1 MRERLVNGIRKL
13 VNHPVESRYADT
25 AADKAAQLTL
35 SSLWRE
41 QALRCPEA
49 LPKVEDA
56 HLRAFSQNFE
66 DGALLLIFAIIGT
79 TNRTVVE
86 MCAGNGL
93 ECNTTNLIVNHGWSG
108 LLVDGNADNVATGTA
123 FFARHPDTWAHPPT
137 FRHTWLTRENANEV
151 VRSAGIS
158 GPIDLF
164 SLDLD
169 GIDYWLW
176 EALDVIDPRV
186 VVVEYNDI
194 AGPDRAITVPYAA
207 DFAGEPLADWFVGA
221 SLSAFVK
228 LARRKGYRLVGTE
241 RWGFNAFFV
250 KDGIAEDLLPE
261 RDVQEFFDGPKVQ
274 HGMSVR
280 WPRVADRPWVEV

>member
-1 MRERLVNGIRKL
+1 MCIRD
-13 VNHPVESRYADT
+13 S
-25 AADKAAQLTL
+25 
-35 SSLWRE
+35 
-41 QALRCPEA
+41 
-49 LPKVEDA
+49 
-56 HLRAFSQNFE
+56 
-66 DGALLLIFAIIGT
+66 
-79 TNRTVVE
+79 
-86 MCAGNGL
+86 
-93 ECNTTNLIVNHGWSG
+93 HGWSG

-207 DFAGEPLADWFVGA
+207 DFAGEPLADGFVGA